1 MFALPWPLPALLTWA
16 LAWALFVAL
25 RQADLQATVAMLA
38 AGLLGL
44 ASAMLQV
51 PRWRR
56 LMVAGGFP
64 LSLLIT
70 AGARDLPSWTWLLPF
85 ALLALAYPRRSWGDA
100 PLFPTPRNALQD
112 LAALAP
118 LPAGARI
125 LDAGCGLGHG
135 LRELRRCYPQARLFG
150 VEWSALLAFLVRI
163 LCPWADIQRGDMWRQ
178 PWQDFQMIYVFQ
190 RPESMPRVWAKA
202 VAELAP
208 GAYLVSLD
216 FAVPDVAPLAQLDL
230 PRGHCLW
237 LYRSPN

>member
-1 MFALPWPLPALLTWA
+1 MFVLPWPLPALLTWA
-16 LAWALFVAL
+16 LAWALFVLL
-25 RQADLQATVAMLA
+25 RQAELQAVVAMLA
-38 AGLLGL
+38 AALLGL

-70 AGARDLPSWTWLLPF
+70 AGARDLPGWAWLLPF

-112 LAALAP
+112 LATLAP
-118 LPAGARI
+118 LSAGARV

-135 LRELRRCYPQARLFG
+135 LRELRRCYPQAHLSG
-150 VEWSALLAFLVRI
+150 VEWSGLLALLARL
-163 LCPWADIQRGDMWRQ
+163 LCPWAEIQRGDMWSQ
-178 PWQDFQMIYVFQ
+178 SWQGFQMIYVFQ

-216 FAVPDVAPLAQLDL
+216 FAVAGEAPLAQVDL

-237 LYRSPN
+237 LYRRPI